1 MTFIGG
7 SIDMDSIDDFLT
19 TRQPTAIRPLLG
31 LTVLL
36 IEDSRFA
43 SEAVR
48 LLCVRSGAR
57 IRRADS
63 LENARKHLAV
73 YRPSVV
79 IVDAGLPDGS
89 GLPLIEQLVLGT
101 PRIDVI
107 LGTSGDPGVE
117 EKVLAMGADG
127 FLPKPLENLAAFQTA
142 ILKHLPKEQ
151 QPPGPRLVH
160 DETVAPDMIAYHDD
174 LTHVAEV
181 LGSSDAAESVDYV
194 TQFLGGVASSAADR
208 DINRAVQHLKSLR
221 EQGAPLQD
229 GIIALSSLVQ
239 DRLNNTGPI

>member
-1 MTFIGG
+1 
-7 SIDMDSIDDFLT
+7 MDKIEDFLT
-19 TRQPTAIRPLLG
+19 ARQPTAVRPLLG

-89 GLPLIEQLVLGT
+89 GLPLIEQLVLGS
-101 PRIDVI
+101 PRIDVV
-107 LGTSGDPGVE
+107 LGTSGDPGME
-117 EKVLAMGADG
+117 EAVLAMGADG
-127 FLPKPLENLAAFQTA
+127 FLPKPMENLAAFQAA
-142 ILKHLPKEQ
+142 ILKHLPADQ
-151 QPPGPRLVH
+151 QPPGPRLIN
-160 DETVAPDMIAYHDD
+160 DENVAPDIIAYHDD
-174 LTHVAEV
+174 LSHVAEV
-181 LGSSDAAESVDYV
+181 LGSDDAGEAVDYV
-194 TQFLGGVASSAADR
+194 TQFLGGVATSAADT
-208 DINRAVQHLKSLR
+208 DIHRAVEQLKALR
-221 EQGAPLQD
+221 ERGAPLD
-229 GIIALSSLVQ
+229 GAIATLSGLVQ
-239 DRLNNTGPI
+239 DRLATRGPI